1 MSEKE
6 LRETL
11 THFSRRS
18 IARFCMEPRTF
29 EEVISHMMEKAG
41 WSYNLAYVFVAE
53 HLGVLE
59 KEKAVRP
66 IEEGWMT
73 TEEAAEVLRK
83 YF

>member
-6 LRETL
+6 LREIL

-18 IARFCMEPRTF
+18 IARFCTEPRTF

-59 KEKAVRP
+59 KEKAVKP
-66 IEEGWMT
+66 VEGKWAT
-73 TEEAAEVLRK
+73 TEAATEVLAK

>member
-6 LRETL
+6 LREIL

-18 IARFCMEPRTF
+18 IARFCTDPRTF
-29 EEVISHMMEKAG
+29 EAVINHMMEKTG
-41 WSYNLAYVFVAE
+41 WNYNLAYVFVAE

-59 KEKAVRP
+59 KEKAVKP
-66 IEEGWMT
+66 VEGKWMT
-73 TEEAAEVLRK
+73 TEAAKEVLTK

>member
-18 IARFCMEPRTF
+18 IARFCTEPRTF
-29 EEVISHMMEKAG
+29 EEVINHMVEKAG

-59 KEKAVRP
+59 KEKAVSP
-66 IEEGWMT
+66 VEGGWMT
-73 TEEAAEVLRK
+73 TEEATEVLRK